1 MEKKETTELHH
12 YDKACIARLNA
23 IGDALYA
30 IGGKWKLRII
40 VVLSER
46 KSRFNEL
53 QRTITGISSKVL
65 ASELRE
71 LELNGFVKRNV
82 LPQTPVVIEYEL
94 TDYAQTLQS
103 VLEALSEWGT
113 MHREKIRQDMKDG
126 ARAGGKMSEPS
137 PQAAS

>member
-1 MEKKETTELHH
+1 MKESEILHY
-12 YDKACIARLNA
+12 YDKACISKLAS

-40 VVLSER
+40 VVLMER

-53 QRTITGISSKVL
+53 QRIITGISSKVL

-82 LPQTPVVIEYEL
+82 LPQAPVVIEYEL
-94 TDYAQTLQS
+94 TDYALTLQN
-103 VLEALSEWGT
+103 VLETLSNWGAT
-113 MHREKIRQDMKDG
+113 HREKIRQELKERSL
-126 ARAGGKMSEPS
+126 AVGK
-137 PQAAS
+137 QKR

>member
-1 MEKKETTELHH
+1 MENKEITKLHH
-12 YDKACIARLNA
+12 TDKECTGKLAA

-40 VVLSER
+40 VVLGEG

-94 TDYAQTLQS
+94 TEYAHTLRS
-103 VLEALSEWGT
+103 VLEALSEWGAL
-113 MHREKIRQDMKDG
+113 HREKIRREMKES
-126 ARAGGKMSEPS
+126 ALSES
-137 PQAAS
+137 K

>member
-1 MEKKETTELHH
+1 MKENEILHH
-12 YDKACIARLNA
+12 YDKACISKLAS

-40 VVLSER
+40 VVLMER

-82 LPQTPVVIEYEL
+82 LPKTPVVIEYEL
-94 TDYAQTLQS
+94 TDYALTLQN
-103 VLEALSEWGT
+103 VLETLSKWGAS
-113 MHREKIRQDMKDG
+113 HREKIRQELKERSL
-126 ARAGGKMSEPS
+126 AVGK
-137 PQAAS
+137 QKG

>member
-1 MEKKETTELHH
+1 MKESETLHY
-12 YDKACIARLNA
+12 YDKACISKLAS

-40 VVLSER
+40 VVLMER

-94 TDYAQTLQS
+94 TDYALTLQN
-103 VLEALSEWGT
+103 VLETLSNWGAT
-113 MHREKIRQDMKDG
+113 HREKIRQEMKE
-126 ARAGGKMSEPS
+126 RSLSAGKRKE
-137 PQAAS
+137 

>member
-1 MEKKETTELHH
+1 MKESEILHY
-12 YDKACIARLNA
+12 YDKACISKLAS

-40 VVLSER
+40 VVLMER

-53 QRTITGISSKVL
+53 QRIITGISSKVL

-82 LPQTPVVIEYEL
+82 LPQAPVVIEYEL
-94 TDYAQTLQS
+94 TDYALTLQN
-103 VLEALSEWGT
+103 VLETLSNWGAT
-113 MHREKIRQDMKDG
+113 QKKKIRQELKE
-126 ARAGGKMSEPS
+126 RSLSVGK
-137 PQAAS
+137 QKG

>member
-1 MEKKETTELHH
+1 MKESEILHY
-12 YDKACIARLNA
+12 YDKACISKLAS

-40 VVLSER
+40 VVLMER

-94 TDYAQTLQS
+94 TEYALTLQN
-103 VLEALSEWGT
+103 VLETLSNWGAT
-113 MHREKIRQDMKDG
+113 HREKIRQELKEHSLS
-126 ARAGGKMSEPS
+126 AGQQKR
-137 PQAAS
+137 

>member
-1 MEKKETTELHH
+1 MKENEILHH
-12 YDKACIARLNA
+12 YDKACISKLAS

-40 VVLSER
+40 VVLMER

-82 LPQTPVVIEYEL
+82 LPKTPVVIEYEL
-94 TDYAQTLQS
+94 TDYALTLQN
-103 VLEALSEWGT
+103 VLETLSNWGAS
-113 MHREKIRQDMKDG
+113 HREKIRQELKERSL
-126 ARAGGKMSEPS
+126 AVGK
-137 PQAAS
+137 QKR

>member
-1 MEKKETTELHH
+1 MKENEILHH
-12 YDKACIARLNA
+12 YDKACLSKLAS

-40 VVLSER
+40 VVLMER

-82 LPQTPVVIEYEL
+82 LPKTPVVIEYEL
-94 TDYAQTLQS
+94 TDYALTLQN
-103 VLEALSEWGT
+103 VLETLSNWGAS
-113 MHREKIRQDMKDG
+113 HREKIRQELKEHSL
-126 ARAGGKMSEPS
+126 AVGK
-137 PQAAS
+137 QKK

>member
-1 MEKKETTELHH
+1 MSH
-12 YDKACIARLNA
+12 YDKACISKLAS

-40 VVLSER
+40 VVLLER

-94 TDYAQTLQS
+94 TDYAQTLQN
-103 VLEALSEWGT
+103 VLETLSNWGSAQGKNQARVE
-113 MHREKIRQDMKDG
+113 RERCCYG
-126 ARAGGKMSEPS
+126 EP
-137 PQAAS
+137 QG

>member
-1 MEKKETTELHH
+1 MEKKEITVLHH
-12 YDKACIARLNA
+12 TDKACASRLAA

-40 VVLSER
+40 VVLSEG

-94 TDYAQTLQS
+94 TDYALTLRN
-103 VLEALSEWGT
+103 VLNELSEWGA
-113 MHREKIRQDMKDG
+113 MHREKIRQEMKESSL
-126 ARAGGKMSEPS
+126 ANGKQQE
-137 PQAAS
+137 

>member
-1 MEKKETTELHH
+1 MKENEILHY
-12 YDKACIARLNA
+12 YDKACISKLAS

-40 VVLSER
+40 VVLMER

-94 TDYAQTLQS
+94 TDYALTLQN
-103 VLEALSEWGT
+103 VLETLSNWGAT
-113 MHREKIRQDMKDG
+113 HREKIRQELKERSL
-126 ARAGGKMSEPS
+126 AAGKLKR
-137 PQAAS
+137 

>member
-1 MEKKETTELHH
+1 MKENEILHH
-12 YDKACIARLNA
+12 YDKACISKLAS

-40 VVLSER
+40 VVLMER

-65 ASELRE
+65 ASELKE

-82 LPQTPVVIEYEL
+82 LPKTPVVIEYEL
-94 TDYAQTLQS
+94 TDYALTLQN
-103 VLEALSEWGT
+103 VLETLSKWGAS
-113 MHREKIRQDMKDG
+113 HREKIRQDLKERSL
-126 ARAGGKMSEPS
+126 AVGK
-137 PQAAS
+137 QKG

>member
-1 MEKKETTELHH
+1 MENKGITKLHH
-12 YDKACIARLNA
+12 TDKECTGKLAA

-40 VVLSER
+40 VVLRER

-71 LELNGFVKRNV
+71 LELNGFVRRNV
-82 LPQTPVVIEYEL
+82 LAQTPVVIEYEL
-94 TDYAQTLQS
+94 TDYARTLES
-103 VLEALSEWGT
+103 VLETLSEWGT
-113 MHREKIRQDMKDG
+113 MHREKIRQEM
-126 ARAGGKMSEPS
+126 RENSMAGNQE
-137 PQAAS
+137 